1 MNPGNILPNEHF
13 TGLISLESRPIR
25 DIEEPAGFGG
35 ESDDVIVPAAVIA
48 TASVGNED
56 HFGFAVAVEVL
67 PCGSRRKS
75 LETRSCGT
83 PHVRLRCISPRYTRC
98 HQVRRCAQ
106 GRVKS
111 RNRPTVSLCRIGSGD
126 RQTSRDDRKSCL
138 PSHLARG
145 APARGTEQPPLRTRS
160 VSYKEYIAGL

>member
-67 PCGSRRKS
+67 SRVVLVENHLKPGRAEHHMS
-75 LETRSCGT
+75 ASVVYRRGT
-83 PHVRLRCISPRYTRC
+83 PVAIKSA
-98 HQVRRCAQ
+98 VARRA
-106 GRVKS
+106 
-111 RNRPTVSLCRIGSGD
+111 
-126 RQTSRDDRKSCL
+126 
-138 PSHLARG
+138 
-145 APARGTEQPPLRTRS
+145 E
-160 VSYKEYIAGL
+160 